1 LLHTIS
7 PTIELVN
14 VAAHI
19 HKELANPAPVSE
31 TVKPI
36 AFFSNAAT
44 LKKVSGDFVAT
55 PPQHS
60 LELAGAH
67 APQLITI
74 RLLVLVFETHIHP
87 L

>member
-1 LLHTIS
+1 LGDG
-7 PTIELVN
+7 
-14 VAAHI
+14 AADI
-19 HKELANPAPVSE
+19 HKELAYPTPVSE

-36 AFFSNAAT
+36 AFFGNAAL

-67 APQLITI
+67 APQLISI